1 MSIASIKTEIA
12 ARAGVVTT
20 GASTGLAF
28 VYSVDRYVKFAAGV
42 VALLVGIATLT
53 YYTLAAYE
61 KWRNLRK

>member
-1 MSIASIKTEIA
+1 MSISLIKTELA

-28 VYSVDRYVKFAAGV
+28 VESFDPYVKFAAGV
-42 VALLVGIATLT
+42 VALLVGLATLS
-53 YYTLAAYE
+53 YYALAAYE